1 MKPMGQ
7 DEFQVISKYFR
18 RPTED
23 AAVLLGIG
31 DDAAVVEMAG
41 PIVITTDTMV
51 SGVHFPD
58 ETSGD
63 VVGYRLLAANLS
75 DLAAMGAEPRWCTLA
90 LTLENIQNE
99 WLAGFATGFF
109 DLADQ
114 HGVSLIGGDLT
125 RGPLVVTAQLFGIGK
140 EGDFSTRSGG
150 IVDDQIYVTGS
161 LGDSA
166 AGLSLIKK
174 GIADASDEHRFL
186 INRFL
191 RPTPRVSEGLAIRG
205 IAKAAIDISD
215 GLLADLGHICE
226 ASGCG
231 AVIDVERLPLSTEL
245 LALFPSE
252 AAQDF
257 ALCGGEDY
265 ELCFTASPDDGAAI
279 AQCFESLGTKAHAIG
294 RLIEQPGVLCHRAGK
309 PFVPA
314 SAGYL
319 HFT

>member
-1 MKPMGQ
+1 MGQ

-18 RPTED
+18 RQTKD
-23 AAVLLGIG
+23 SAVLLGIG
-31 DDAAVVEMAG
+31 DDAAVVDMSG
-41 PIVITTDTMV
+41 PIVVTTDTMV
-51 SGVHFPD
+51 SGVHFQN

-63 VVGYRLLAANLS
+63 VVGYRVLAANLS

-90 LTLENIQNE
+90 LTLGSIQDE
-99 WLAGFATGFF
+99 WLSGFSTSFF

-125 RGPLVVTAQLFGIGK
+125 RGPLVVTVQLFGVGK
-140 EGDFSTRSGG
+140 EDCLLTRSGG
-150 IVDDQIYVTGS
+150 NVDDQIYVTGS

-174 GIADASDEHRFL
+174 GIADVSDEHRFL
-186 INRFL
+186 KNRFL
-191 RPTPRVSEGLAIRG
+191 RPTPRVSEGLAMRG

-226 ASGCG
+226 SSGCG

-252 AAQDF
+252 VAQTF
-257 ALCGGEDY
+257 ALNGGEDY
-265 ELCFTASPDDGAAI
+265 ELCFTASPDDGTAI
-279 AQCFESLGTKAHAIG
+279 EQRLESLGTKAYAIG
-294 RLIEQPGVLCHRAGK
+294 HLVDQPGVVCHRAGK
-309 PFVPA
+309 PFMPA
-314 SAGYL
+314 STGYL